1 LLTFRIGYIER
12 TYQVREIFFEKHFTS
27 IFYGIRYES
36 GDHVAVFP
44 SNDAV
49 LVNRIGEL
57 LNTNLDDVISL
68 VNVDGKYRISF
79 FYE

>member
-1 LLTFRIGYIER
+1 M
-12 TYQVREIFFEKHFTS
+12 
-27 IFYGIRYES
+27 FYDIRYES

>member
-1 LLTFRIGYIER
+1 MLTFRIGYSER
-12 TYQVREIFFEKHFTS
+12 TYQVREIFFEKNFTS
-27 IFYGIRYES
+27 MFYDIRYES

-79 FYE
+79 FHE